1 MSDYRNPNDSNDP
14 LGRDF
19 RDNPETRGANAV
31 WGWIAGV
38 VFLAVVVAVAF
49 SVAHG
54 PNRAGSNNTLANNM
68 SPPASSRMTPPTP
81 AQPLSGPANQA
92 FTPGPRSTTT
102 PQQ

>member
-1 MSDYRNPNDSNDP
+1 MSDYHNSNDP
-14 LGRDF
+14 LGRDL
-19 RDNPETRGANAV
+19 RYNPVTRSANAV
-31 WGWIAGV
+31 WGWLAGA

-49 SVAHG
+49 SVGHG
-54 PNRAGSNNTLANNM
+54 PNHAGSNNTLANNM

-81 AQPLSGPANQA
+81 APPLSGPANRA